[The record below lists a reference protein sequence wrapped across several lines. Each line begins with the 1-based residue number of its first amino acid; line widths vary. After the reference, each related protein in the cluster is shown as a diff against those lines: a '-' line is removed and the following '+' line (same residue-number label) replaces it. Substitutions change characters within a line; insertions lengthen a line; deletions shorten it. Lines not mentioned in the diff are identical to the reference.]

1 MRPSPR
7 YGSVPVDGPAQ
18 GKDIM
23 AKWDEMIRI
32 YHEEMGW
39 NPLTGQPEEKTL
51 RRLGLHDWWSKIKE
65 GAQWAGE

>member
-1 MRPSPR
+1 
-7 YGSVPVDGPAQ
+7 
-18 GKDIM
+18 M

-39 NPLTGQPEEKTL
+39 NPLTGQPEEETL